1 MIILRLCHIAN
12 PESVHNRRWLRYFA
26 QRGYEVHLILYHKPP
41 TQKLDGVIVHDPT
54 PRFGIRGLLHLER
67 ILKIRRIIRRIK
79 PDILHCHYI
88 GNAGWWGALSGFHP
102 LVLTAMGSDVLPKAG
117 AYDGLL
123 RRIMTPYTIRKAD
136 LITAGAQYTL
146 DALKPFARKET
157 PLCLIRRGV
166 DFAVFYPCTSPSDLR
181 KSRFIGDEFKVILSP
196 RSLRPLYNIDTIV
209 KAIPLVLKEIPH
221 TIFVFIDFGAQ
232 DSPAYKKSLIAQIK
246 ALGISES
253 VKFIKEVKH
262 KKMPDL
268 YNMADIVVSVPIS
281 DSQPSTLFE
290 AMACSRPIVASDL
303 PCYNDLFKEN
313 EAALL
318 VPTKDHRAL
327 AKAFI
332 SLLKDEQL
340 GKKIGTNGLNLVREI
355 GDFYTEMK
363 RVERLYQ
370 ELLHQGS
377 ILRAAT

>member
-1 MIILRLCHIAN
+1 MRICYIAN
-12 PESVHNRRWLRYFA
+12 PESIHTRRWLRYFA
-26 QRGYEVHLILYHKPP
+26 QKGHEVHLVPYHKPP
-41 TQKLDGVIVHDPT
+41 TQKLDGIIVHDPT
-54 PRFGIRGLLHLER
+54 PRSAIHGLLHLER
-67 ILKIRRIIRRIK
+67 ILKVRRIIRRIM
-79 PDILHCHYI
+79 PDILHCFYI

-102 LVLTAMGSDVLPKAG
+102 LVLTAMGSDVLPEAG
-117 AYDGLL
+117 AYEGVP

-146 DALKPFARKET
+146 DALERFARKET
-157 PLCLIRRGV
+157 PLCLIRLGV
-166 DFAVFYPCTSPSDLR
+166 DFAVFYPYTSPSDLR
-181 KSRFIGDEFKVILSP
+181 KSPFIGDEFKVILSP

-262 KKMPDL
+262 EKMPDL
-268 YNMADIVVSVPIS
+268 YNMADVVVSVPVS
-281 DSQPSTLFE
+281 DSQPLTIFE
-290 AMACSRPIVASDL
+290 AMACGRPIVASDL
-303 PCYNDLFKEN
+303 PCYNDLFRGN

-327 AKAFI
+327 AKALV

-340 GKKIGTNGLNLVREI
+340 GKRIGMNGLTLVRQI
-355 GDFYTEMK
+355 GDFHTEMK
-363 RVERLYQ
+363 KGERLYQ
-370 ELLHQGS
+370 ELL
-377 ILRAAT
+377 L